1 MAQTMLKTQA
11 VNYAS
16 TTAVAGTE
24 FGETPFFPGG
34 NCLLNLSAVVSGTVK
49 VQGNETTATAGDAGW
64 TDLAT
69 ITGAGPFEIYNIMKY
84 MRVQPTVAGTGTAV
98 ATFEG
103 IQ

>member
-1 MAQTMLKTQA
+1 MAQSMIKTQA
-11 VNYAS
+11 VNYAA

-34 NCLLNLSAVVSGTVK
+34 NCVVRLSAAVSGTVK
-49 VQGNETTATAGDAGW
+49 VQGNETTGTAGDTGW

-69 ITGAGPFEIYNIMKY
+69 LTDQVTNVYGIMKY
-84 MRVQPTVAGTGTAV
+84 MRVQTTVAGTGTAV